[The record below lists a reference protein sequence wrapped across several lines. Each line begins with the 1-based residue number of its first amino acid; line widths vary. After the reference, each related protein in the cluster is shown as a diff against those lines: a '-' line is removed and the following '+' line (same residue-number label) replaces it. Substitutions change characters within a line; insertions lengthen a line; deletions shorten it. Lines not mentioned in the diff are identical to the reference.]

1 MTQLRDTLPDAR
13 SEATFE
19 DFKPA
24 YTPLQAMTEANRCLY
39 CEDAPCIKACPTSID
54 IPTFIRKIATEN
66 VRGSAKTIFDS
77 NILGMSCARVCPV
90 EVLCVGDCVF
100 NEMDAAP
107 IQIGKLQRYATDVA
121 YAKGWTYYE
130 AGPDTG
136 KSVGIVG
143 AGPAA
148 LASAHELRRLGHAV
162 TLYEKRAV
170 VGGLNST
177 GVAPYKMKVD
187 ASIDEAEW
195 VLSIGGVEVK
205 TGVEIGKDISFDE
218 LEKKHD
224 ALILCFGLGPDSVLD
239 VPGKELDGVIGAVDY
254 IERFKLGSVDLS
266 GVKNVAVVGGGN
278 TALDA
283 VRELR
288 GLGCEN
294 VTLVY
299 RGVAPKMSGYAHEWK
314 AAKVEGVRAA
324 WQTQPVGYE
333 GDGKVERIQCVKL
346 DDSKKPISG
355 SEHTIDA
362 DLVLVA
368 IGQGKLGSLVDSLDG
383 IEVEWGVIKVDE
395 NGATG
400 RPGVYAA
407 GDCANGGTEVV
418 YAAAEGK
425 RCAHAID
432 AFVKGAK

>member
-239 VPGKELDGVIGAVDY
+239 VPGKDLNGVIGAVDY

-299 RGVAPKMSGYAHEWK
+299 RGVEPKMSGYAHEWK